1 MTEYIINIDMC
12 KSVKCTICSVVLRD
26 KTVFMMHDKP
36 FCSTKCKEKFFY
48 GQKPSSIRNHLNRS
62 ISYSKLPVNI
72 EPVIDS
78 VKKND
83 VQQ

>member
-1 MTEYIINIDMC
+1 
-12 KSVKCTICSVVLRD
+12 
-26 KTVFMMHDKP
+26 MHDKP

-48 GQKPSSIRNHLNRS
+48 GRNLVVLRVFMNRS
-62 ISYSKLPVNI
+62 ISYNKLRKCI
-72 EPVIDS
+72 EPAIES

>member
-26 KTVFMMHDKP
+26 KTVFMMQDKP

-72 EPVIDS
+72 EPVIES